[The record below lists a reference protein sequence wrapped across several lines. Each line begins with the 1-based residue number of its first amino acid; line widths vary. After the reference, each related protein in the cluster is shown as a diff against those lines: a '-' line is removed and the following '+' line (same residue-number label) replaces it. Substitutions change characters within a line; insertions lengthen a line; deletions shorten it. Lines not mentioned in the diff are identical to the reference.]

1 MAHSGFYKE
10 LIRVDDFLNAIND
23 LRVGAHMNDEVNTLD
38 SVRKVRGQ
46 GFTVY
51 GSVSNLGD
59 ADAIVALDSSHTSDT
74 RYPRTVQQDNEDE
87 RVRDEPD
94 AERTKKKK
102 KM

>member
-1 MAHSGFYKE
+1 
-10 LIRVDDFLNAIND
+10 
-23 LRVGAHMNDEVNTLD
+23 MNDEVNTLD

-51 GSVSNLGD
+51 LSESLERH
-59 ADAIVALDSSHTSDT
+59 AIVALDSSHTSDT